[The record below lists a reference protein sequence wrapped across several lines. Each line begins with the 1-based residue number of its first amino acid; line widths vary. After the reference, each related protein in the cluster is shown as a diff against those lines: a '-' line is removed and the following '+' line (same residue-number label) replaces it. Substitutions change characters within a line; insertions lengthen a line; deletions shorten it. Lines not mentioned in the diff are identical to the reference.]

1 MSINRELNRLL
12 SFALRAE
19 LIEESEAVYAANQLI
34 GLLKLPEFTR
44 EEVGAAPSSPTPILE
59 SILDYAAEKKLIEN
73 TQAQRDLFD
82 TLIMGCLTPRPS
94 AVIKRWRELYAESPR
109 QATDYYYQF
118 SIATDYIRKSRTDRN
133 ISWKTATEFG
143 DLDITI
149 NVSKPEKDPRDIAA
163 AKLQPASGYPRCLLC
178 RENEGFFGTL
188 SHPAR
193 QTLRLIPLKLGG
205 EDWFLQYSP
214 YIYYNEHCIILKH
227 EHVPMKISRRTF
239 ERLLDILDF
248 LPHYFVGS
256 NADLPIVGGS
266 ILSHDHYQ
274 GGRYRFAMDDAPME
288 KFYRPVVGGV
298 EMGRVKWPMSA
309 LRLKSA
315 AKPALVEAADLILT
329 RWRGYS
335 DAKADILA
343 ESYGRPHNTITP
355 IARKTGDGYEL
366 DLVLRNNRATPE
378 FPLGLFHPHEDVQHI
393 KKENIGLIEVLG
405 LAILPDR
412 LIKELALLR
421 QALAEGRAD
430 VADQPDLEKHAH
442 WYQELRP
449 KLKDIPPDTL
459 EEELRHEV
467 GLKFLRVLQDAGVFK
482 RDEKGFI
489 AFDRF
494 VESLAK

>member
-1 MSINRELNRLL
+1 MTINRELNRLL
-12 SFALRAE
+12 AFARAAG
-19 LIEESEAVYAANQLI
+19 LIEASETAYAANQLI
-34 GLLKLPEFTR
+34 GLLKLPDFTP
-44 EEVGAAPSSPTPILE
+44 EEVSGVPASATPALE
-59 SILDYAAEKKLIEN
+59 KILDWAAAHNLLEN

-82 TLIMGCLTPRPS
+82 TQIMGCLMPRP
-94 AVIKRWRELYAESPR
+94 AEVIRRWQALYAESPER
-109 QATDYYYQF
+109 ATDYYYNL
-118 SIATDYIRKSRTDRN
+118 SIASDYIRKSRTDRN
-133 ISWKTATEFG
+133 LSWKTATDYG

-163 AKLQPASGYPRCLLC
+163 AKLQPSSGYPRCLLC

-193 QTLRLIPLKLGG
+193 QTLRLIPLSLGG
-205 EDWFLQYSP
+205 ERWFLQYSP

-227 EHVPMKISRRTF
+227 EHAPMRITRRTF
-239 ERLLDILDF
+239 ERLLKILEI

-274 GGRYRFAMDDAPME
+274 GGRYSFAMDRAPVE
-288 KFYRPVVGGV
+288 KWYTPLTNGV
-298 EMGRVKWPMSA
+298 EMGRIKWPVSA
-309 LRLKSA
+309 LRLTGTNPA
-315 AKPALVEAADLILT
+315 ALAETAERLLT

-335 DAKADILA
+335 DPAIGLLA
-343 ESYGRPHNTITP
+343 ETGGEAHNTVTP
-355 IARKTGDGYEL
+355 IARRNGSRYEL
-366 DLVLRNNRATPE
+366 DLALRNNRTSPE
-378 FPLGLFHPHEDVQHI
+378 FPLGLFHPHPDVQHI

-412 LIKELALLR
+412 LIPELALLR
-421 QALAEGRAD
+421 QALAEGRETVD
-430 VADQPDLEKHAH
+430 ERPDLAKHAA

-449 KLKDIPPDTL
+449 RLGGLPAGEL
-459 EEELRHEV
+459 EEALRREV

-482 RDEKGFI
+482 RDAAGLA

-494 VESLAK
+494 AECLS